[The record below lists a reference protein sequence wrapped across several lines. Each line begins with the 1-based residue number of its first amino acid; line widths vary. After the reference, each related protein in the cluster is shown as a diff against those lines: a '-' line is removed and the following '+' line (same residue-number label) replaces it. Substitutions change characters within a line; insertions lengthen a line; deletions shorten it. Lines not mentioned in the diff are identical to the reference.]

1 VTHSGNDQTS
11 HEAIVDAVSAFGANF
26 LSGLDPSSPASAKD
40 TVSELGWVPTGSA
53 VLVVQRGLNAA
64 CLFWLDQQVTSAGRH
79 PDSDIVLDNITVS
92 RRHAEFR
99 LEGDKFRIVD
109 MGSLNG
115 TYVNRQRIES
125 AVLTNGDEI
134 GIGKFRMVF
143 LTRDGMTPCG

>member
-11 HEAIVDAVSAFGANF
+11 HEAIVDAVSAFGAHF
-26 LSGLDPSSPASAKD
+26 LSGVNPSSPAGAKD

-53 VLVVQRGLNAA
+53 VLVVKRGVDAA
-64 CLFWLDQQVTSAGRH
+64 SRFRLDQQVTSAGRH
-79 PDSDIVLDNITVS
+79 PDSNIVLDNITVS

-99 LEGDKFRIVD
+99 LEGRKFRVVD

-115 TYVNRQRIES
+115 TYVNGERIDS

-134 GIGKFRMVF
+134 GMGNFRMVF
-143 LTRDGMTPCG
+143 LTAPETA